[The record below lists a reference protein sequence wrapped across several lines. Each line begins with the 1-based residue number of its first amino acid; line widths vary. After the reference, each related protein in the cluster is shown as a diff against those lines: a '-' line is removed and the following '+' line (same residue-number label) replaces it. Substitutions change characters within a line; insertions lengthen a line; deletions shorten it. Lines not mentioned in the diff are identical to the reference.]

1 MFTTDGTDGMDGTDG
16 IDGMDGTDCT
26 NGTGIVQ
33 VELVTVQL
41 AQVLYK

>member
-33 VELVTVQL
+33 VELGTVQL